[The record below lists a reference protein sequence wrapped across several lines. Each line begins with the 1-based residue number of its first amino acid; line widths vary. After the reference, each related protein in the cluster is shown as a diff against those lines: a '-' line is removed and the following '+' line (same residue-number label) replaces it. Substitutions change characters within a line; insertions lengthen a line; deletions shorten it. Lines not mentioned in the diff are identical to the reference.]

1 LVTEDKAM
9 AIEEIHT
16 YCPMCIAQCG
26 VIAVVEDGRFT
37 RVRPDPEHP
46 NGGICIKGSAAPEL
60 VYAPDRLKYPMKRT
74 RPKGDADPGWVEIS
88 WEEALDTVAS
98 RLLQIKAESGPE
110 AVVFRLCDAIRQ
122 CVRRVLLMD
131 ESARS
136 RFWQS
141 EPALSD
147 SHLHVERH
155 ARIQAHVWNADLAAG
170 FREYALHF
178 IMGRQPTRDLSDLR
192 PAH

>member
-1 LVTEDKAM
+1 LVTEGKAM
-9 AIEEIHT
+9 AIEDIHT

-37 RVRPDPEHP
+37 KVRPDSEHP

-98 RLLQIKAESGPE
+98 RLLQIKAESE
-110 AVVFRLCDAIRQ
+110 LANARETAVPPILEKRAAHHECLKMCDIR
-122 CVRRVLLMD
+122 
-131 ESARS
+131 
-136 RFWQS
+136 
-141 EPALSD
+141 PK
-147 SHLHVERH
+147 
-155 ARIQAHVWNADLAAG
+155 
-170 FREYALHF
+170 
-178 IMGRQPTRDLSDLR
+178 
-192 PAH
+192 

>member
-1 LVTEDKAM
+1 M

-46 NGGICIKGSAAPEL
+46 NRGICIKGSAAPEL

-88 WEEALDTVAS
+88 WEEALDTAAS
-98 RLLQIKAESGPE
+98 RVRSPGSSDGDDLH
-110 AVVFRLCDAIRQ
+110 RQ
-122 CVRRVLLMD
+122 V
-131 ESARS
+131 S
-136 RFWQS
+136 
-141 EPALSD
+141 
-147 SHLHVERH
+147 
-155 ARIQAHVWNADLAAG
+155 
-170 FREYALHF
+170 
-178 IMGRQPTRDLSDLR
+178 
-192 PAH
+192 